1 MALIMLFIKIRGER
15 MIQPT
20 LQALCDPTRR
30 QIVRLL
36 IKGPRTAGDIYEKFD
51 ISPPAISRH
60 LAVLREARLVEA
72 TRDGKCIVYSL
83 CPDPLEDLEL
93 WLKEILTENQ

>member
-1 MALIMLFIKIRGER
+1 

-30 QIVRLL
+30 QIVKLL
-36 IKGPRTAGDIYEKFD
+36 IKGPRTAGEIAERFD

-60 LAVLREARLVEA
+60 LSVLREAGLVEA
-72 TRDGKCIVYSL
+72 NRDGKCIIYSL
-83 CPDPLEDLEL
+83 CPDPLEDLGD
-93 WLKEILTENQ
+93 WLREILTENR